1 MNKIVEAACGTKQ
14 IKGGS
19 GILGMSAP
27 EIRKLF
33 AVKTG
38 PNAFPGDILKTFR
51 NLRAAGQTRV
61 AMCML
66 LRTFPKGRALLGITT
81 PTSSPNKSN
90 SNNKNTKGGFQ
101 APGLNIGELVAP
113 GQEWVRPSRAANK
126 DAFNKRL
133 IMAQLPRKGGKPY
146 MKQATVLEL
155 LGVDKSG
162 DFANVSARL
171 KTLLRKVSNK
181 PPTKPR
187 EPTKPKPRKYLNFA
201 RNSTFSNGNNTAR
214 KPMRPSKPPKGQKRN
229 RTSMSSGT
237 GPTAQEVVKR
247 MKTRMVAANA
257 TLLTNSQQAEL
268 NSSKTSKNRKDTLR
282 TMKQNAKKNSRYF
295 RFDKNSKKHIF
306 AVSGGEKVAEKMVKR
321 TRENAN
327 RRRGVSGLNA
337 KKHAL
342 GIHQKSNNSNS
353 NSNTCNTCNGNSNSN
368 SNSNGNAKSNG
379 NWSNSNTENSPNA
392 KAKAKARAKTNA
404 KANANFKNARAKA
417 TAKASV
423 NSPVFAG
430 WTSNPQ
436 KRPKK
441 RPSRKAP
448 NNVISNASAKQ
459 FEDMLAQFGD
469 LATQ

>member
-27 EIRKLF
+27 EIKKLF

-38 PNAFPGDILKTFR
+38 PNAFPGDILKEFR
-51 NLRAAGQTRV
+51 NLRAAGQTRT

-81 PTSSPNKSN
+81 PTSSPAKS
-90 SNNKNTKGGFQ
+90 NKNTKGGFQ

-126 DAFNKRL
+126 DPFNKRL
-133 IMAQLPRKGGKPY
+133 QSVQLPLKGGKPY
-146 MKQATVLEL
+146 MKQATVMKL

-162 DFANVSARL
+162 DFPNLPARL

-257 TLLTNSQQAEL
+257 TLLTKSQQAEL

-295 RFDKNSKKHIF
+295 RLDKNSKKYIF

-342 GIHQKSNNSNS
+342 GIHQKSNNSNGNS
-353 NSNTCNTCNGNSNSN
+353 NSCNTCNGNSNSN
-368 SNSNGNAKSNG
+368 GSVKSNG

-430 WTSNPQ
+430 WTSEPQ
-436 KRPKK
+436 KRPTK

-459 FEDMLAQFGD
+459 FEDMMAQFGD